1 MLKTI
6 INFFT
11 VKVIQGFLVPYLVF
25 SKGGVPALV
34 QGTSGIRG
42 ITSGISAEF
51 PTK

>member
-11 VKVIQGFLVPYLVF
+11 VKVIQVLVPYLVF